1 MKKFPGFPEGSKLSA
16 TAFPAQFF
24 SELLPMIDDLAE
36 LKLTLFCFWA
46 LSQKEGRFRYLCES
60 DWQHPNLLESLH
72 TVTPTM
78 EVQAVRTAAL
88 KAALKRGTLIKV
100 NVEME
105 SRQETLYFVNTA
117 LGRTA
122 VAQIKAGAWQPGN
135 IAPVEILPERLN
147 IYALYE
153 ANIGLLTPHIAD
165 ALKDAEQEYPLNWI
179 EEAIRAAAEL
189 NKHSWRY
196 IDSILKRWEREG
208 RSRDEVRRVSE
219 ANGVEYLAGQF
230 ADFIER

>member
-46 LSQKEGRFRYLCES
+46 LSQKEGRFRYLCEA
-60 DWQHPNLLESLH
+60 DWQHPNLAESLRA
-72 TVTPTM
+72 VNPTGDLQPM
-78 EVQAVRTAAL
+78 LSTAL
-88 KAALKRGTLIKV
+88 KAALKRGTLITV
-100 NVEME
+100 RVDMNAV
-105 SRQETLYFVNTA
+105 QETLYFVNTA
-117 LGRTA
+117 LGRAA
-122 VAQIKAGAWQPGN
+122 VAQIKAGAWQPGSV
-135 IAPVEILPERLN
+135 APVEILPERPN

-153 ANIGLLTPHIAD
+153 ANIGILTPHIAD
-165 ALKDAEQEYPLNWI
+165 ALKDAEQDYPLAWI

-208 RSRDEVRRVSE
+208 RSRDEARRVSE